1 MAMEAEYVGEEEY
14 VDESSALSRLTIKVD
29 IVFEQGR
36 SFGEGVRN
44 LEDARY
50 TAGRDQGH
58 AHLKTGDHI
67 SPGFPIELRSP
78 LLCSSDPKPLRTCS
92 QSPPAASRLPA

>member
-36 SFGEGVRN
+36 SF
-44 LEDARY
+44 
-50 TAGRDQGH
+50 
-58 AHLKTGDHI
+58 
-67 SPGFPIELRSP
+67 RSP
-78 LLCSSDPKPLRTCS
+78 TT
-92 QSPPAASRLPA
+92 